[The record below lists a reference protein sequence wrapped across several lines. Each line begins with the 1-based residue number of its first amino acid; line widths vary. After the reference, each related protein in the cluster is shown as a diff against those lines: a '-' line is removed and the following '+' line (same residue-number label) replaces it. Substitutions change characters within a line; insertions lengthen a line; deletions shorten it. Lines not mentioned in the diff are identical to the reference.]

1 MIGYSNS
8 ELGNYCVPELTSI
21 DSCVNELSGEAVKML
36 LKVLGGETVEENKV
50 LKARI
55 IPRESTKELY
65 NGIQDDTVQ

>member
-1 MIGYSNS
+1 
-8 ELGNYCVPELTSI
+8 
-21 DSCVNELSGEAVKML
+21 VKML